1 MTTYGIDRLRR
12 SLDNQRAY
20 GVESYELAMEDMENL
35 VREVEDDRNHWMSES
50 DHWRGECAELME
62 GPRGP
67 LASDGR
73 PLRIGETVWG
83 QDGKAFTLAGVGPE
97 FVWGL
102 AEGRRTHKRLRPEWL
117 THERPDSWERV
128 ERDATTSP
136 VSYCHARG
144 IDRDVEWQ
152 DMSEGIEA
160 MALDLVARCKRLA
173 GVE

>member
-1 MTTYGIDRLRR
+1 MRECEMERDRLI
-12 SLDNQRAY
+12 AY
-20 GVESYELAMEDMENL
+20 VHDLA
-35 VREVEDDRNHWMSES
+35 RKS
-50 DHWRGECAELME
+50 
-62 GPRGP
+62 P
-67 LASDGR
+67 LASDGK
-73 PLRIGETVWG
+73 PLRIGDTVWG
-83 QDGKAFTLAGVGPE
+83 QDGKQFTVEGVGPK
-97 FVWGL
+97 FVWGR
-102 AEGRRTHKRLRPEWL
+102 AEGERTHKRLRPEWL

>member
-67 LASDGR
+67 LASDG
-73 PLRIGETVWG
+73 WA
-83 QDGKAFTLAGVGPE
+83 D
-97 FVWGL
+97 
-102 AEGRRTHKRLRPEWL
+102 AESVTRYC
-117 THERPDSWERV
+117 
-128 ERDATTSP
+128 P
-136 VSYCHARG
+136 VCGA
-144 IDRDVEWQ
+144 E
-152 DMSEGIEA
+152 
-160 MALDLVARCKRLA
+160 VAA
-173 GVE
+173 